1 MVEFCEE
8 SVEETVKVRE
18 YTLPTDKEK
27 GGRRKLRGSFE
38 IDFRDELGFGFEEE
52 EELELEAE
60 IEMERREGV
69 GSVVETDKATGVS
82 EFE

>member
-1 MVEFCEE
+1 VIEEEEVVEFCEE

-38 IDFRDELGFGFEEE
+38 IDFRDELGFGFEI
-52 EELELEAE
+52 E
-60 IEMERREGV
+60 IGCNKVMLQ
-69 GSVVETDKATGVS
+69 SNFK
-82 EFE
+82 FEIWFPPQSNIDP